1 MTNINNNDF
10 FNNLDDESIAKQIFT
25 AYYFDV
31 YLRIIGATKDKYH
44 KNNRVVYLDF
54 FAGPGMTDEGLE
66 LTPLKV
72 VESFSKRPS
81 ILNDCFL
88 YFNDLNKSKELSK
101 NLKLKIDSLGIN
113 INYQVDDKDAR
124 TINIPALYKPNDIV
138 LSFVDS
144 FGFMLADVEII
155 KKLTENKYSDC
166 LVFINLKRI
175 HRFIEAEN
183 EKKNFISFF
192 GSEKNYYRFR
202 RIFNTE
208 TRDSFLNEVVKN
220 YCQRLSWK
228 NSKLQFLP
236 VFFKLGD
243 ESTLYSHVV
252 IVVSKSALGINM
264 IREAFTEVD
273 EKENNEGLK
282 NEHFYLVDEKIVVFK
297 NNNRGTISLFGDE
310 KEKYYKVLEYI
321 SDNPEEMM
329 NLDEL
334 MTWIDIVHDKRNHFL
349 SGYSKK
355 FLRRALK
362 VLEDENKIIIAQRE
376 DKKRTRQTYGEGT
389 YFYKNENNN

>member
-1 MTNINNNDF
+1 MASAINNDF
-10 FNNLDDESIAKQIFT
+10 FNNLDEESISKQAFT
-25 AYYFDV
+25 SYYFAV
-31 YLRIIGATKDKYH
+31 YLKMIESIKHKYGI
-44 KNNRVVYLDF
+44 NSRVVYLDF
-54 FAGPGMTDEGLE
+54 FAGPGLNDNGLE

-72 VESFSKRPS
+72 VEAFSKQPS
-81 ILNDCFL
+81 ILNNCFL
-88 YFNDLNKSKELSK
+88 YFNDLYESESLSL
-101 NLKLKIDSLGIN
+101 NLKNKIGELGID
-113 INYQVDDKDAR
+113 INYIVDNKDAK
-124 TINIPALYKPNDIV
+124 TINVEKLYKQSDIV

-144 FGFMLADVEII
+144 FGFMMADVDLI
-155 KKLTENKYSDC
+155 KTLTNNRYSDC

-175 HRFIEAEN
+175 CRFIEAEN
-183 EKKNFISFF
+183 EKKNFIAFF

-202 RIFNTE
+202 RLFNTE
-208 TRDSFLNEVVKN
+208 TRDSFLNEVVEN